1 MKANLHGA
9 AVMAMTAAVTMMLCT
24 SSQGQTA
31 APSPNPA
38 AGQTNDQTSG
48 ANTTN
53 PKANGGQLE
62 QVTVTGYLIP
72 RIGEGPQPV
81 ATLNQDFI
89 QKQAYQTVNDVRR
102 TIYPDLRR
110 SVVLA
115 RLKEPASHL
124 G

>member
-9 AVMAMTAAVTMMLCT
+9 AVMAMTAAVIILLCT
-24 SSQGQTA
+24 SSQGQTT
-31 APSPNPA
+31 APSPNPV
-38 AGQTNDQTSG
+38 AGQTNDQSSG
-48 ANTTN
+48 ANATN
-53 PKANGGQLE
+53 PQTSGGQLE